1 MARPAPPDD
10 PFGRKIVATVHDD
23 TYQFI
28 NPENGEASDIKVLV
42 SGASKGIGRE
52 TVKSFARAG
61 ASSIALL
68 ARSPLDDVA
77 NEVLEA
83 AKAAGRKPPKVLKLQ
98 ADLSDPAAVKCA
110 MDQVEE
116 QFGSLDVV
124 INNASRLET
133 WRPLAETDIDDWWLT
148 WEVNIKG
155 TYIVTRAALPLVLK
169 GDLKTIVTL
178 TSAGAF
184 VSTPG
189 GSAYQTTKLA
199 QIRLNDFLVSEYSQ
213 KGVIAYAV
221 HPGGVRTET
230 ALNMPEYMHAHL
242 TQTPQMCADTIVWLT
257 RSRKEWLSGRFVF
270 GPLDMEELLA
280 KKDEIVEKDLLKLK
294 LTV

>member
-68 ARSPLDDVA
+68 ARSSLDDVA
-77 NEVLEA
+77 DEVLEA
-83 AKAAGRKPPKVLKLQ
+83 AESAGRKPPTILKLQ
-98 ADLSDPAAVKCA
+98 ADLSDPAAVKKA
-110 MDQVEE
+110 MDLVTEN
-116 QFGSLDVV
+116 FGSLDVV

-169 GDLKTIVTL
+169 GRLKTIVTL

-184 VSTPG
+184 VST
-189 GSAYQTTKLA
+189 Y
-199 QIRLNDFLVSEYSQ
+199 V
-213 KGVIAYAV
+213 V
-221 HPGGVRTET
+221 
-230 ALNMPEYMHAHL
+230 
-242 TQTPQMCADTIVWLT
+242 
-257 RSRKEWLSGRFVF
+257 
-270 GPLDMEELLA
+270 
-280 KKDEIVEKDLLKLK
+280 
-294 LTV
+294 